1 MEIFEENYFKH
12 EDLFHEEI
20 TDEYNV
26 DCERTKDEGVHSKI
40 SEADIDDLEVF
51 DGSEGLTRNFGD
63 LPNEL
68 ILKVF
73 SYSEPKELISSG
85 QLSKRIRK
93 ISHDKSLWQQ
103 VNLSKKIVK
112 TELLEMI
119 LSKGCLSLNLS
130 KSTILGSLS
139 LDKESQLRNLNLD
152 DCTNIEVLE
161 ELLASCYSLEKLE
174 MQYATIGPKL
184 AASIQQNGKTL
195 QILNLYYSFG
205 LQEYTICND
214 IIRDCQELKEVYFGR
229 TKLYDDDLTFLA
241 KNISPKVEII
251 DLSYTIVKDDHVE
264 MILSRSNKIK
274 TLHLRGSLFITNDL
288 VIKLLVAGHV
298 CVRVRL
304 NQNEYMK
311 SSKNHDLIYSF

>member
-1 MEIFEENYFKH
+1 MNIEISEDFE
-12 EDLFHEEI
+12 FHEEI
-20 TDEYNV
+20 TDEYDVN
-26 DCERTKDEGVHSKI
+26 CKRTSKEKEEHSKI
-40 SEADIDDLEVF
+40 SEADIDNLEAI
-51 DGSEGLTRNFGD
+51 DGSEALTPNFGD

-93 ISHDKSLWQQ
+93 ISHDKSLWQE

-119 LSKGCLSLNLS
+119 LEKGCTSLNLS

-174 MQYATIGPKL
+174 MQYATIDPKI
-184 AASIQQNGKTL
+184 AASIRQNGKTL

-205 LQEYTICND
+205 MQGNYLS

-229 TKLYDDDLTFLA
+229 IKLSDENLTFLF
-241 KNISPKVEII
+241 KKISPKVEII
-251 DLSYTIVKDDHVE
+251 DFSYSWVNDYHVE
-264 MILSRSNKIK
+264 IILSRCKKIK
-274 TLHLRGSLFITNDL
+274 TLHLGGSPMITNDL
-288 VIKLLVAGHV
+288 VINLLVVGHV

-304 NQNEYMK
+304 SQHCK
-311 SSKNHDLIYSF
+311 CFACSFYR

>member
-1 MEIFEENYFKH
+1 MNIEISEDFE
-12 EDLFHEEI
+12 FHEEI
-20 TDEYNV
+20 TDEYDI
-26 DCERTKDEGVHSKI
+26 DCERTKDKGVHSKI
-40 SEADIDDLEVF
+40 SEVDTDNLEAIE
-51 DGSEGLTRNFGD
+51 GSEVLTRNFGD

-112 TELLEMI
+112 TEFLEMI
-119 LSKGCLSLNLS
+119 LDKGCISLNLS
-130 KSTILGSLS
+130 KSIILGSLS

-184 AASIQQNGKTL
+184 EASIRQNGKTL

-205 LQEYTICND
+205 MQGYYLS

-229 TKLYDDDLTFLA
+229 IKLSEENLTFLF
-241 KNISPKVEII
+241 KKISPKVEII
-251 DLSYTIVKDDHVE
+251 DFSYSWVNDYHVE
-264 MILSRSNKIK
+264 IILSRCNKIK
-274 TLHLRGSLFITNDL
+274 TLHLKGSPMITDEL
-288 VIKLLVAGHV
+288 VIKLLYAGHV

-304 NQNEYMK
+304 SENEYMK
-311 SSKNHDLIYSF
+311 SSKNDDLIYSF